1 MGSRKLKILNVLP
14 HPRDCTILENCNL
27 SGTEYEKP
35 HMKAL
40 DSKSDNN
47 NNNNTILLFATRNV
61 DMQWFQN
68 K

>member
-1 MGSRKLKILNVLP
+1 
-14 HPRDCTILENCNL
+14 
-27 SGTEYEKP
+27 
-35 HMKAL
+35 MKAL
-40 DSKSDNN
+40 DSKSDN

>member
-1 MGSRKLKILNVLP
+1 
-14 HPRDCTILENCNL
+14 
-27 SGTEYEKP
+27 
-35 HMKAL
+35 MKAL

-68 K
+68 KWTWPIWTRQSSYVATPFNTDTYGHTVVLL